1 MDSLKSREIYFTS
14 KDINGN
20 ERRFMAVLNDDGVE
34 ARKYG
39 LKIEWQHFDCL
50 IDVTAIEK
58 VDFS

>member
-20 ERRFMAVLNDDGVE
+20 KKRFMAVLNDDGVE
-34 ARKYG
+34 ARKNG
-39 LKIEWQHFDCL
+39 LEIEWNHFDCL

>member
-14 KDINGN
+14 KDANGN

-34 ARKYG
+34 ARKDG
-39 LKIEWQHFDCL
+39 LKIEWQHFDGL
-50 IDVTAIEK
+50 IDLTAIEK